1 MVGKVASIPTF
12 ENLGTSDTLVF
23 IGCHLSKGLIAVDG
37 DYGTSL
43 NHGGYV
49 LFVALRLF
57 RLYERMVVGKVASM
71 LQYVFFIICI
81 GIQRNTDTR
90 ETQYSP

>member
-1 MVGKVASIPTF
+1 MYQVVVTLPTF
-12 ENLGTSDTLVF
+12 ENLGTSGTLVF

-71 LQYVFFIICI
+71 LQNVFVPLKL
-81 GIQRNTDTR
+81 
-90 ETQYSP
+90 YKLLSSMYLV

>member
-1 MVGKVASIPTF
+1 MLCNYYQVVVTLPTF
-12 ENLGTSDTLVF
+12 ENLGTSGTLVF
-23 IGCHLSKGLIAVDG
+23 IGCHLSKGQIAVDG

-71 LQYVFFIICI
+71 LHYVFVPLKL
-81 GIQRNTDTR
+81 
-90 ETQYSP
+90 YKLLSSMYLV